1 MNPVVID
8 LGPVEIH
15 SFAAW
20 IMGGAALALV
30 VLAVC
35 AMRYDPARLAR
46 WRDGGRAA
54 VVGGVIGAR
63 LLYVAEQWATYGDFP
78 DAITDLG
85 AGGLAWHGAAV
96 GGLLAALIAGRL
108 RGLSGAE
115 WRAWTDAAALAWPL
129 GVGAGWLACRHNGC
143 AYGAEVRT
151 LADWPGW
158 MVEELPDIFGS
169 IAPRLDLALG
179 GLVLAGLLLVLAGL
193 LTWRGWLA
201 GLRLWPILALT
212 GLGMALLGF
221 FRADPAGRLLDRRA
235 DQVYDLGLLLAC
247 TLIGCGLW
255 LADRQSLRRSAPP
268 TPGQT
273 IHVEKFKV

>member
-8 LGPVEIH
+8 LGPVEIR

-20 IMGGAALALV
+20 IMGGAALAMV

-35 AMRYDPARLAR
+35 AVRYDPARLAR
-46 WRDGGRAA
+46 WLDVGLAA
-54 VVGGVIGAR
+54 VIGGVIGAR
-63 LLYVAEQWATYGDFP
+63 LLYGAEQWATYGDFP

-85 AGGLAWHGAAV
+85 AGGLAWHGAV
-96 GGLLAALIAGRL
+96 GGGLLAALIAGRL
-108 RGLSGAE
+108 RGLRGTE

-129 GVGAGWLACRHNGC
+129 GVAVGWLACRRNGC
-143 AYGAEVRT
+143 ACGAEVRT

-158 MVEELPDIFGS
+158 MVEELPDIYGS

-179 GLVLAGLLLVLAGL
+179 GLALAGLLLALAIL
-193 LTWRGWLA
+193 FTWRGWLA

-255 LADRQSLRRSAPP
+255 LADRQSQRRSTPP
-268 TPGQT
+268 TPGEI